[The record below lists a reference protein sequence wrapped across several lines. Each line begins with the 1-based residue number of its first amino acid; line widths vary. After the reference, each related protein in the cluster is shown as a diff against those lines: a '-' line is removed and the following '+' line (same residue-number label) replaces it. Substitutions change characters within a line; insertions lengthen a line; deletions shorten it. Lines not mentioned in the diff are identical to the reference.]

1 MTINKFLTIAFRDLA
16 RNRRRTALTAL
27 AVALGLV
34 VVMAMSSLIAGM
46 YSNMLKDNI
55 RLVTGHLQIQNE
67 SYDESKASLLSRDLL
82 EDGETWAVQV
92 EALPEVQSAA
102 PVLWSGGLLSTSQE
116 STSIGVLGID
126 PEDAFH
132 EPIKDGI
139 TAGEFLKSDDR
150 GRILIGQILADEMGI
165 TVGRRVSLAAS
176 NADGQGQEG
185 IFTVAG
191 LYDTGFPGIDQNRVI
206 LPLAQLQSFSGVGD
220 RVSSIILV
228 LQDREDTTQMAAKFT
243 GPDTQVQTWED
254 LNAVLLETLEV
265 GIVYYNILYGIVF
278 LVVAVLIANTLLMSV
293 FGRAREI
300 GILASLGMKQ
310 GQIMLLFFLE
320 GFMIA
325 LFGIALG
332 WVLGMAAVYYLV
344 NVGFSIPAE
353 TASMAEGFTMGTT
366 LYGDYNMAEFAIF
379 SVVLLLIVSLVTL
392 YPARFAAK
400 MEPVEALHSV

>member
-1 MTINKFLTIAFRDLA
+1 MVLKKFFTIAFRDLA

-46 YSNMLKDNI
+46 YANMLKDNI
-55 RLVTGHLQIQNE
+55 RLVTGHLQIRKE
-67 SYDESKASLLSRDLL
+67 SYDDSKASLLSRDLL
-82 EDGETWAVQV
+82 EDVENWVVQV

-102 PVLWSGGLLSTSQE
+102 PVLLSDGLLSTSQE

-165 TVGRRVSLAAS
+165 TVGRRVSLATS
-176 NADGQGQEG
+176 NADGKAQEG

-228 LQDREDTTQMAAKFT
+228 LHDREDTTQMAGRFT
-243 GPDTQVQTWED
+243 GPDMQVKTWED
-254 LNAVLLETLEV
+254 LNAILLETLEM

-293 FGRAREI
+293 YGRAREI

-332 WVLGMAAVYYLV
+332 WVLGMGAVYYLV
-344 NVGFSIPAE
+344 NVGFSIPTE
-353 TASMAEGFTMGTT
+353 TASMAEGFTMGST
-366 LYGDYNMAEFAIF
+366 LYGGYNMAEFAIF

-400 MEPVEALHSV
+400 MEPVEALHSI